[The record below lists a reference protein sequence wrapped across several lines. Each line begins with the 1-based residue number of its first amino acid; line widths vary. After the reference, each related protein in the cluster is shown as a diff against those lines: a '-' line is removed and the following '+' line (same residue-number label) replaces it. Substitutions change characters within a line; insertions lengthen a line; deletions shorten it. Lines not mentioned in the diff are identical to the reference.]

1 MMLSWRKAPLSI
13 LLLISGFVNNKKF
26 QPNALKFAIFF
37 LIYAT
42 LVYENPKLLSSLMNA
57 LVYVNIDWGIQQ
69 WKNKVSW
76 IYDESKFG
84 FSYLKKKK
92 LFWAQCWI
100 WERRPWS
107 LTYLLDNYDYLYGNH
122 LVILVLN
129 GREQALSSSYYI

>member
-57 LVYVNIDWGIQQ
+57 LVYVNIQQ

-76 IYDESKFG
+76 ILKWWKQVWVFI
-84 FSYLKKKK
+84 FKKKK